1 MIMLV
6 SFSQERIF
14 SLQVNQVFVIIMS
27 TIVGSVPTCYVAG
40 QLWDAYEKEKA
51 EGKNPS
57 IPVAGIVLH
66 AALYSGK
73 KV

>member
-1 MIMLV
+1 
-6 SFSQERIF
+6 
-14 SLQVNQVFVIIMS
+14 MS
-27 TIVGSVPTCYVAG
+27 RIVGSVPTCYVAG
-40 QLWDAYEKEKA
+40 QLWDTYEKEKA

-73 KV
+73 RV